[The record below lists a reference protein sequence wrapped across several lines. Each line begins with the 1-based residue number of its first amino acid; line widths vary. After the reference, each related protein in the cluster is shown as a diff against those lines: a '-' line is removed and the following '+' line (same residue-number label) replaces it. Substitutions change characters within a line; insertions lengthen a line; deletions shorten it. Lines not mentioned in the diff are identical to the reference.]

1 MTLENAY
8 SYFENLSLE
17 ATRKSEIKV
26 YAQFLHILSKL
37 KDRSFSTEDL
47 KSIETELDRLN
58 LESNPQNKKKYFKKA
73 LNSFEKYLK
82 TKFSLTTKGHYTNL
96 GMGLGLSFGLMFG
109 VAILSNLE
117 RSLGISIGLLGGMLV
132 GSVWGRQK
140 DAEAKATGNML

>member
-8 SYFENLSLE
+8 SYFENVSLE

-26 YAQFLHILSKL
+26 YEQFLHILSKL
-37 KDRSFSTEDL
+37 KDRSFSTKDL

-73 LNSFEKYLK
+73 LNSFEKYIK
-82 TKFSLTTKGHYTNL
+82 TKFSLTTKGYYTNL

-117 RSLGISIGLLGGMLV
+117 RSLGISIGLMGGMLV

-140 DAEAKATGNML
+140 DAEAKSAGNVL